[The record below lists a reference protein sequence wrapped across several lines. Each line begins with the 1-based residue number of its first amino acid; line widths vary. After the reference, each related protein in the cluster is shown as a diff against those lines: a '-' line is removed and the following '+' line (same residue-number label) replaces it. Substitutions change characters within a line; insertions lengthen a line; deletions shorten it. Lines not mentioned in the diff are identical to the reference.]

1 MDFHMKNHLPSII
14 IHLSN
19 SFSKTISSSS
29 LLHFQSALLVV
40 LSLSFCT
47 PRSRLCWLRKL
58 RSASC
63 RGTALS
69 LTCDAIHH
77 GIVKANLSCS
87 CRLLRELTLVPLVLW
102 GLGSLQSP
110 SCQNHRLVG
119 LDWKEFTVSP
129 QERKKKKHSIS
140 EKNVLKM
147 TWKTIDTILKCPS
160 GSKPLVILVTSGF
173 MITCTH
179 FGYVTPPHLAPGFL
193 ACFFSQVSNSVDLA
207 TMALIIQGWDAFF
220 WGGVWQ
226 FLPLDIQ
233 IPPQE
238 KVWMAYFRGPTT
250 FSAGVWMSLV
260 HTLFLHLLLDMA
272 SFAQDWDEVDWC
284 SRSMRVTKTDD
295 HRRDPHKSGK
305 SYDAEKTL
313 RMTGWFLKNL
323 EGVLT
328 SFYCHC
334 YLLSLYNFCNF
345 LLLQGFF
352 HGHHGVT

>member
-129 QERKKKKHSIS
+129 QERKKKKNIAYQKKTS
-140 EKNVLKM
+140 LK
-147 TWKTIDTILKCPS
+147 WL
-160 GSKPLVILVTSGF
+160 GKPLIPFWSALLGPNPLLFWWLRGSWSHAPILLMSHHPIWHRVSWHVSSARFRTRWTWQPWLWSSKVEMLF
-173 MITCTH
+173 
-179 FGYVTPPHLAPGFL
+179 FG
-193 ACFFSQVSNSVDLA
+193 
-207 TMALIIQGWDAFF
+207 
-220 WGGVWQ
+220 GGV
-226 FLPLDIQ
+226 
-233 IPPQE
+233 
-238 KVWMAYFRGPTT
+238 G
-250 FSAGVWMSLV
+250 
-260 HTLFLHLLLDMA
+260 
-272 SFAQDWDEVDWC
+272 
-284 SRSMRVTKTDD
+284 
-295 HRRDPHKSGK
+295 
-305 SYDAEKTL
+305 
-313 RMTGWFLKNL
+313 
-323 EGVLT
+323 
-328 SFYCHC
+328 
-334 YLLSLYNFCNF
+334 NFF
-345 LLLQGFF
+345 P
-352 HGHHGVT
+352 